1 MREIYNIS
9 SKKEDFFIVQRDPR
23 SLLKCF
29 ENLTKPSSKASDSAA
44 IDTFSLD
51 NYIRSVDAIYS
62 DL

>member
-9 SKKEDFFIVQRDPR
+9 SKKEDFFIVQRDPM
-23 SLLKCF
+23 SLLKCL
-29 ENLTKPSSKASDSAA
+29 ENLTKPSSKAPDSAV
-44 IDTFSLD
+44 IDAFSLD